1 MNNTVNFDVLT
12 PNINFTAKKVNN
24 ENLYKTIDAFN
35 DIAVEYLNKDKSLT
49 EKKETAIRKSLEG
62 IFKKFGKK
70 LRNGGKDL
78 AEIKKQNRL
87 FNTINA
93 VQRDMQLKMLMKKN
107 PDEAREQI
115 MRESLEDIG
124 KFLGNV

>member
-1 MNNTVNFDVLT
+1 MNNTVNFNVST
-12 PNINFTAKKVNN
+12 SNVNFTAKKVNN
-24 ENLYKTIDAFN
+24 KKIYETIDAFN
-35 DIAVEYLNKDKSLT
+35 DIAVEYLNKDKSIA

-87 FNTINA
+87 FNTIDA
-93 VQRDMQLKMLMKKN
+93 VQRDMKLKMLMKKN